1 MMNQVCY
8 WFWLRY
14 LKTVVFWL
22 ILWVFLFTPFT
33 LYEFQ
38 EFAKWKTV
46 LRYIFAVSFIG
57 IEYVVVELKLFNVS
71 CVDSPSWN
79 GPLWDFYLPIFP
91 QLLLDLAKILTIGSP
106 IRYTH
111 CLKNPSKYWN
121 LAQMKRTES
130 LQFWS
135 ILGPNLLLGNQK
147 YCEIRRKQNPALLG
161 IWNNV
166 SPRTQKN
173 YRILEKLSKKK

>member
-1 MMNQVCY
+1 M
-8 WFWLRY
+8 
-14 LKTVVFWL
+14 
-22 ILWVFLFTPFT
+22 FL
-33 LYEFQ
+33 
-38 EFAKWKTV
+38 V
-46 LRYIFAVSFIG
+46 LTHH
-57 IEYVVVELKLFNVS
+57 
-71 CVDSPSWN
+71 PWN
-79 GPLWDFYLPIFP
+79 GPLWDFFLPIFP

-121 LAQMKRTES
+121 LAQMERTES

-161 IWNNV
+161 TWNNV

-173 YRILEKLSKKK
+173 YRILEKLSKKKIGPQITSKFSHSL